1 MPTKRSWSWAIYS
14 CHPGFD
20 AGKKYAAIVLTHP
33 FGGVKEQVSGLY
45 AQRMAEKGY
54 ITLAF
59 DASYQGE
66 SGGEPRC
73 VIAKHPN
80 STGRY
85 VFTSLGL
92 QMAFLP
98 FEQIDTISPRPILL
112 IAGSEADTLYFS
124 QNAYSR
130 AKEPREL
137 YHSWRVPHRPLL
149 QT

>member
-1 MPTKRSWSWAIYS
+1 
-14 CHPGFD
+14 
-20 AGKKYAAIVLTHP
+20 
-33 FGGVKEQVSGLY
+33 
-45 AQRMAEKGY
+45 MAEKGY

-92 QMAFLP
+92 QMAFFP
-98 FEQIDTISPRPILL
+98 FEQIDTISPRPMLL

-124 QNAYSR
+124 QNAYDK

-137 YHSWRVPHRPLL
+137 YIIPGASHIDLCYKPEFVPAVVAKLTEFFGKNL
-149 QT
+149 N